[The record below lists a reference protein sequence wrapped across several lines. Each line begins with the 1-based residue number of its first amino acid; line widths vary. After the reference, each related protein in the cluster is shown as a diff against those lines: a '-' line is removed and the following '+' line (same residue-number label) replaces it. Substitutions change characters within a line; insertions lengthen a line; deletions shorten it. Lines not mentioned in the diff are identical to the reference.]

1 MPGNL
6 HKGLCFETE
15 AARYLEGKGCRL
27 LTRGFRC
34 RFGEIDLIVRH
45 SDTICFVEVKFRQTL
60 RFGGAAYAIP
70 ATKQRKLIKTAQYF
84 ILSNTGLANQ
94 AMRFD
99 ALLIQRQA
107 DNSDRY
113 DWIQNAF
120 YAE

>member
-6 HKGLCFETE
+6 HKGLCYETE

-34 RFGEIDLIVRH
+34 RFGEIDLIVEDG
-45 SDTICFVEVKFRQTL
+45 DTVCFVEVKFRGTL
-60 RFGGAAYAIP
+60 GFGGAAFAIP
-70 ATKQRKLIKTAQYF
+70 AAKQRKLIKTAQYC
-84 ILSNTGLANQ
+84 ILSNPGLANQ

-107 DNSDRY
+107 DGGDRY
-113 DWIQNAF
+113 DWIKNAF